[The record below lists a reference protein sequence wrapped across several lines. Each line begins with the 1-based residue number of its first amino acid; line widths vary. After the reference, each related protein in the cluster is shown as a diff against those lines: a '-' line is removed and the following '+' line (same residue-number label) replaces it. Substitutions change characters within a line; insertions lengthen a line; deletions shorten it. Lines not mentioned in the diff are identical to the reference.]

1 MINKSLNA
9 PIAVIGMACW
19 YPGARNPRQ
28 LWENILARRRQFRRF
43 PEQRFSIADY
53 YDPNSG
59 ESDKTYISRGAV
71 IDGFTFDWASR
82 RIPYSTFQ
90 NTDVVHWLALEIAI
104 EAIEDAGYTR
114 DDLPSEHT
122 GVIVGNSLTGE
133 ITRSNT
139 MRLRWPYIQRS
150 FRAAARSRNLSDNQ
164 AAEIET
170 TLKDRY
176 KSVFPSVNEDTLA
189 GGLSNT
195 IAGRICNFLNLYG
208 GGYTVDGAC
217 SSSLI
222 AVATAATGLTN
233 KDLNLAIA
241 GGVDISLDPFELV
254 GFAKTGALTKDDM
267 TVYDRRASG
276 FIPGEGC
283 GFVVL
288 KRLDDA
294 RRDKDYIYALLH
306 GWAISSDGRGTGIT
320 APNAMGQTRALK
332 MAYTHAPYGIEDLN
346 FLEGHGTGTAIGD
359 RVELEGIALAMK
371 DAQVSQ
377 KELQRSCGITSLKSI
392 IGHTKAASGV
402 GGFIKAVMGV
412 NRRILPPTAA
422 CRDPHPL
429 FNTTAKSIYPILQG
443 KQHKPTDILRAG
455 VSAMG
460 FGGINCHVTMESGDP
475 PSEHLNPSMD
485 ERSMMVSNQE
495 TEIFVLT
502 AETMDELYEKVKNL
516 IKISQGI
523 SIAELTDLAAKLGH
537 EAYRKACIRSA
548 VIAGQPNELTKL
560 LEQLALMVKER
571 SPARGKMLNDSGQMV
586 WLSNRLAGTKVGM
599 LFPGQGSQKLNM
611 ARVLVERFQWARD
624 RVSEADQWIE
634 DAGGRP
640 ISRLI
645 YPPLDKAGGP
655 EDVEAW
661 FHELSQTENAQ
672 PAICLASQLWFQFLQ
687 KLGVTPAAL
696 GSHSLGELTAFHAAG
711 AFDFHTLIRLA
722 AARGHAMTVSGD
734 QKGGMVSLRCS
745 EEEARGIL
753 EQTAGY
759 IVLANINSPQQI
771 VLSGE
776 QTAIEM
782 AIKIA
787 AKEGIMAKRL
797 KVSNAFHSELASLA
811 VKVMED
817 IEFLPERLAVIQT
830 RLFSSTDGEEVKP
843 GISLRKHFAGQI
855 LSQVNFVNMIKSMA
869 KICDLFIEVGP
880 GRVLSG
886 LANDIMGDSGHVCI
900 PIESSPFMDK
910 DMNGLLAALFIRG
923 IDIDWQ
929 GLYEKR
935 LFRPF
940 VPPSERLFIKNPC
953 EHPFDLSASDEASFN
968 YSLWEKAQEMLSSV
982 VNLSSN
988 ELEAYLETRGP
999 FLAEFIKADMK
1010 YSAPFMDKQGGAEP
1024 EIEVEPVPKIEVEP
1038 VPEIEV
1044 EKIKPSVET
1053 KIQDI
1058 STSALKSKTVTREE
1072 MKSVLFSLA
1081 KDITGYPIDSLK
1093 SEMRLVDDLN
1103 LDSIKA
1109 ADLVMKAAK
1118 KAGLEDKVDLA
1129 GNANATL
1136 SEIVDDMMAY
1146 AKKRAPDSVEL
1157 EKPDVLKMVIEQT
1170 FLVTGY
1176 PEDVIDADA
1185 LVEDDLNI
1193 GPDMLKRL
1201 ISGLASTLNI
1211 EIHVDMEP
1219 LRQRSLRQIAEI
1231 LERILLG
1238 GTKQQT
1244 MDVDGGPDPWVR
1256 EFKVVLEEEPLQPL
1270 PEWLGKRKEDN
1281 WQSANALILTTS
1293 DSDDVAASL
1302 RNGLFSR
1309 GAQVRIAT
1317 FKEAHDKGLAKDPG
1331 YSNLI
1336 AILPRTGQ
1344 KYNSDKEQLQE
1355 IVEHIASITSP
1366 PPASHAPR
1374 RRTTVAYIQFGGGC
1388 FGDHPMF
1395 SHINRCCALALAA
1408 SLHLE
1413 RDDLRVRV
1421 IDFSTA
1427 LDAEKIADKVIEE
1440 INTPAPFAAAGF
1452 DFELKRSIAVPELMQ
1467 PASYKPR
1474 PMNWSTED
1482 VILVTGGARGI
1493 TASCAFGLA
1502 LETGARMALI
1512 GRSAHPDKA
1521 PDRPSSR
1528 EIAET
1533 LKRYNDSGLFARY
1546 FSCDVSDRESLI
1558 SAVREIRSDMGEITG
1573 VIHGAGLNHPR
1584 SANRVSVED
1593 ALQEISPKLM
1603 GALNLVFVLKDTPP
1617 KLFVGISS
1625 IIGVTGMPG
1634 NAWYGFSN
1642 EALDLILHRFAAD
1655 HPDSDSLSIAYSVWR
1670 DEGMGARMGSV
1681 ENLRKM
1687 GIEPI
1692 PSIEGVQRFIRLFL
1706 NDPGAHKVIIA
1717 GRLGSLDTW
1726 VSRTTPAPESA
1737 KFLET
1742 PLHITPGVETV
1753 FQTHLTLEENPY
1765 LKDHLFNGSYL
1776 FPAVFGLEAMAQAV
1790 VHITGE
1796 NYLGRVRIEDVKLER
1811 PITVDPQDGAN
1822 IVVWAEAQ
1830 EYDPESTIR
1839 KIRAGI
1845 SKSRSRIKSD
1855 FFSATFI
1862 LGLTNKQPKYAINIP
1877 DMPLEIEPSLDLYR
1891 ELLLFQGPSFQRID
1905 KVWSISATGEN
1916 GKDAIFSSKLEELS
1930 QAAEDAFTDALH
1942 RTLFLGDPFLR
1953 DSLLQSAQMLV
1964 PKKICLPVYI
1974 GSIDIYPSVDNTHA
1988 FIMGHVQMD
1997 HIEEDKIKNSVVM
2010 FDSDGNVREKL
2021 EGYTLRI
2028 LSHHDDYS
2036 GATDLVIPEKRDNR
2050 IVMDAINRVG
2060 GSMKI
2065 ELPKILLRYI
2075 PGIYDMSMEERR
2087 GLEIPMLNEV
2097 IFHETG
2103 KGSDSYEIKWLESGE
2118 PVIVGLKEDETK
2130 VSLSHDERICLCI
2143 AGHGAQGC
2151 NIAPIT
2157 HRSRQEW
2164 QEIIGSYRNDLLDR
2178 LINDHDTLDL
2188 AGTRIWAAME
2198 VLQKVTG
2205 KNNTPLEIV
2214 YRDADAVL
2222 FKGAMPEGSLLIL
2235 AFPVDLTRGP
2245 KRIIAIV
2252 AKEAKQRSLES
2263 LPSRIS
2269 GYEEI
2274 TKKRHFEIIK
2284 GGPQGQ
2290 DVFVQR
2296 FPVTFKHNAQ
2306 ISRTLYFSNY
2316 FFWLGEVR
2324 EAAVWP
2330 VLGRLGQDFAS
2341 NKCGMVTNYTHAQI
2355 LGEATAGDRI
2365 EVRLWISG
2373 NHGPADSTM
2382 DLNFD
2387 FRKMLKNGGYD
2398 RLAWCEHQVTWVK
2411 ILDHGIVKPEPY
2423 PDYYRE
2429 FMKDSLPRYDAPNI
2443 PDPLPEP
2450 LSGLVKQIRGEKEE
2464 YVSSGPIVRPVL
2476 SEQIIDTSLDN
2487 SNLVG
2492 NIYFANYYA
2501 WQGQIRDRYF
2511 FDLIPAYYLGTG
2523 RDGELLCLET
2533 RVNHLREAMPFD
2545 RIMVTMALK
2554 ALKRHSAI
2562 FYFEYFLMNADDTRV
2577 KLAFGEQNVIWVK
2590 RDPDGKPVPASF
2602 PPVLRDTLREAIS
2615 KK

>member
-1 MINKSLNA
+1 MTNSSSTT

-19 YPGARNPRQ
+19 YPGARNHRE
-28 LWENILARRRQFRRF
+28 LWENILARRRQFRQLPDQRF
-43 PEQRFSIADY
+43 PIADY
-53 YDPNSG
+53 YQPNGS
-59 ESDKTYISRGAV
+59 EPDKTYLSRAAV
-71 IDGFTFDWASR
+71 IDGFSFDWASR
-82 RIPYSTFQ
+82 RIPYTTFQ
-90 NTDVVHWLALEIAI
+90 NTDTVHWLALETAI
-104 EAIEDAGYTR
+104 KAIEDAGYPL
-114 DDLPSEHT
+114 DDLPGEYM

-133 ITRSNT
+133 MTRSNT
-139 MRLRWPYIQRS
+139 MRLRWPYIQRA

-170 TLKDRY
+170 AMKDCY

-195 IAGRICNFLNLYG
+195 IAGRICNFLNLCG

-222 AVATAATGLTN
+222 AVATAATGLMN

-254 GFAKTGALTKDDM
+254 GFARTGALTKDDM

-294 RRDKDYIYALLH
+294 RRDKDYIYAILH
-306 GWAISSDGRGTGIT
+306 GWGISSDGKGTGIT
-320 APNAMGQTRALK
+320 APNPTGQAKALK
-332 MAYTHAPYGIEDLN
+332 RAYARAPYGIEDLN

-359 RVELEGIALAMK
+359 QIELEGIALAMK
-371 DAQVSQ
+371 DAQISQ
-377 KELQRSCGITSLKSI
+377 KKFCGITSLKSI
-392 IGHTKAASGV
+392 IGHTKAASGA

-429 FNTTAKSIYPILQG
+429 FNTLAHSLYPILQG
-443 KQHKPTDILRAG
+443 EQRKPMEILRAG

-460 FGGINCHVTMESGDP
+460 FGGINCHVTLESGDP
-475 PSEHLNPSMD
+475 PSDHLEPSMD
-485 ERSMMVSNQE
+485 ERSMMVSRQE

-502 AETMDELYEKVKNL
+502 AETMDELYEKVNDL
-516 IKISQGI
+516 IKISKGI

-548 VIAGQPNELTKL
+548 VITGQPDELTKL
-560 LEQLALMVKER
+560 LEKLALMVKER
-571 SPARGKMLNDSGQMV
+571 SPARGKILNDHGQMV
-586 WLSNRLAGTKVGM
+586 WLSNRLAKTRVGM

-611 ARVLVERFQWARD
+611 ARVLIERFQWARD
-624 RVSEADQWIE
+624 SVKDADQWIE
-634 DAGGRP
+634 NAGGKP

-645 YPPLDKAGGP
+645 YPPLDRAGGP

-661 FHELSQTENAQ
+661 FHGLSQTENAQ
-672 PAICLASQLWFQFLQ
+672 PAICMASQLWFQFLQ

-696 GSHSLGELTAFHAAG
+696 GGHSLGELTAFHAAG
-711 AFDFHTLIRLA
+711 AFDFHALIRLA
-722 AARGHAMTVSGD
+722 TARGQAMTVSGD
-734 QKGGMVSLRCS
+734 QKGGMASLRCS
-745 EEEARGIL
+745 EEEAKGIL

-776 QTAIEM
+776 QSALEM

-787 AKEGIMAKRL
+787 AKEGIMARRL
-797 KVSNAFHSELASLA
+797 KVSNAFHSELASHA

-817 IEFLPERLAVIQT
+817 IEFLPEKLAVIQT
-830 RLFSSTDGEEVKP
+830 RLFSSTDGEEVKQ
-843 GISLRKHFAGQI
+843 GVSLRKHFAGQI
-855 LSQVNFVNMIKSMA
+855 LSQVNFVNMIRSMA

-910 DMNGLLAALFIRG
+910 DMNRLLASLFIHG
-923 IDIDWQ
+923 IDIDWHR
-929 GLYEKR
+929 LYEKR
-935 LFRPF
+935 LTRPF
-940 VPPSERLFIKNPC
+940 VPPSERLFIQNPC
-953 EHPFDLSASDEASFN
+953 ERPFDLPAADEASIHH
-968 YSLWEKAQEMLSSV
+968 SLPEKAQDMFSGLI
-982 VNLSSN
+982 NLSGN
-988 ELEAYLETRGP
+988 ELEAYLKARGP
-999 FLAEFIKADMK
+999 FLAEFIQADMK
-1010 YSAPFMDKQGGAEP
+1010 YSVPFMDKKGEAVP
-1024 EIEVEPVPKIEVEP
+1024 EIEVKPDV
-1038 VPEIEV
+1038 EV
-1044 EKIKPSVET
+1044 EKIKPFIEAKTHDV
-1053 KIQDI
+1053 
-1058 STSALKSKTVTREE
+1058 STPALKSKTVTREK
-1072 MKSVLFSLA
+1072 MKSLLFSVA
-1081 KDITGYPIDSLK
+1081 KDITGYPIDSLMP
-1093 SEMRLVDDLN
+1093 EMRLLDDLN

-1118 KAGLEDKVDLA
+1118 KAGMENEIDLA
-1129 GNANATL
+1129 GNSNATL
-1136 SEIVDDMMAY
+1136 SEIVDNMMAF
-1146 AKKRAPDSVEL
+1146 ADKRAPDSIEP
-1157 EKPDVLKMVIEQT
+1157 EKPDVLKIVLEQT
-1170 FLVTGY
+1170 SLITGY
-1176 PEDVIDADA
+1176 PKDVLDADA

-1193 GPDMLKRL
+1193 GPDMLNRL
-1201 ISGLASTLNI
+1201 IRGLASALNI
-1211 EIHVDMEP
+1211 EIHVDLEP
-1219 LRQRSLRQIAEI
+1219 LLQRSLRQIAKI
-1231 LERILLG
+1231 LERIVPG
-1238 GTKQQT
+1238 GTKKQT

-1256 EFKVVLEEEPLQPL
+1256 EFKVVLAEEPLQPL
-1270 PEWLGKRKEDN
+1270 PEWLGKRKEDD
-1281 WQSANALILTTS
+1281 WQRANVLILTTP
-1293 DSDDVAASL
+1293 DSNDVAISL
-1302 RNGLFSR
+1302 RNGLFGC
-1309 GAQVRIAT
+1309 GAQVRIAA
-1317 FKEAHDKGLAKDPG
+1317 FKEARDKGLAKNPK
-1331 YSNLI
+1331 YSHLI

-1344 KYNSDKEQLQE
+1344 KYNSDKEQLQD
-1355 IVEHIASITSP
+1355 IVEHLAGVTSP
-1366 PPASHAPR
+1366 PPASQAPR

-1388 FGDHPMF
+1388 FGDHPVF

-1421 IDFSTA
+1421 LDFSTA

-1440 INTPAPFAAAGF
+1440 ISTPAPFEAAGF
-1452 DFELKRSIAVPELMQ
+1452 DFELKRSIAVPKLMQ

-1474 PMNWSTED
+1474 PINWSAKD

-1502 LETGARMALI
+1502 LETGAQMALI
-1512 GRSAHPDKA
+1512 GRSAHPDTA

-1528 EIAET
+1528 EISET
-1533 LKRYNDSGLFARY
+1533 LKRYNDGGVFARY
-1546 FSCDVSDRESLI
+1546 FSCDVSDPESLI
-1558 SAVREIRSDMGEITG
+1558 SVVREIRRDMGKITG
-1573 VIHGAGLNHPR
+1573 VIHGAGLNHPK
-1584 SANRVSVED
+1584 SASQVSVED

-1603 GALNLVFVLKDTPP
+1603 GALNLVFALKDAPP

-1642 EALDLILHRFAAD
+1642 EALDLVLRRFAAD
-1655 HPDSDSLSIAYSVWR
+1655 HPGTDSLSIAYSVWR
-1670 DEGMGARMGSV
+1670 DEGMGAKMGSV

-1687 GIEPI
+1687 GIEAI
-1692 PSIEGVQRFIRLFL
+1692 PSREGVQRFVRLFL
-1706 NDPGAHKVIIA
+1706 NDPGVHKVIIA

-1726 VSRTTPAPESA
+1726 ISKTTPAPESA

-1742 PLHITPGVETV
+1742 PLHFTPGVETV
-1753 FQTHLTLEENPY
+1753 FQAHLTLEENPY
-1765 LKDHLFNGSYL
+1765 LKDHLFNDSYL

-1790 VHITGE
+1790 AHITGE
-1796 NYLGRVRIEDVKLER
+1796 NDFSRVRIEDIKLER

-1822 IVVWAEAQ
+1822 IVVWAELQ
-1830 EYDPESTIR
+1830 EYEPESIVR

-1845 SKSRSRIKSD
+1845 SKSSSRIRSD

-1862 LGLTNKQPKYAINIP
+1862 VGMTDKQPKFAINIP
-1877 DMPLEIEPSLDLYR
+1877 DMPLEIEPRLDLYR
-1891 ELLLFQGPSFQRID
+1891 ECLLFQGPLFQRID

-1916 GKDAIFSSKLEELS
+1916 GKDAIFSSKLQDLS
-1930 QAAEDAFTDALH
+1930 QAAKVAFTDPLH

-1953 DSLLQSAQMLV
+1953 DSLLQSGQILV

-1974 GSIDIYPSVDNTHA
+1974 GSIDIYPCADNTHA
-1988 FIMGHVQMD
+1988 FIMGHIQID
-1997 HIEEDKIKNSVVM
+1997 CIEKDKIKNTVVI
-2010 FDSDGNVREKL
+2010 FDSDGNVRERL

-2036 GATDLVIPEKRDNR
+2036 GAADLVIPEKRDNR
-2050 IVMDAINRVG
+2050 IVRDAMNRVG

-2065 ELPKILLRYI
+2065 ELPEILLRYI
-2075 PGIYDMSMEERR
+2075 PGIHDMSKKKQHS
-2087 GLEIPMLNEV
+2087 LEIPILNEV
-2097 IFHETG
+2097 IFHATG
-2103 KGSDSYEIKWLESGE
+2103 KGSDSYEIEWLESDE
-2118 PVIVGLKEDETK
+2118 PVIVGLKENETK

-2143 AGHGAQGC
+2143 AGRGAQGC

-2164 QEIIGSYRNDLLDR
+2164 QEIIGSSRNDLLDR
-2178 LINDHDTLDL
+2178 LINDHDSLDL
-2188 AGTRIWAAME
+2188 AGTRIRAVME

-2222 FKGAMPEGSLLIL
+2222 FKGVVAEGSLLIL

-2245 KRIIAIV
+2245 ERIIAVV
-2252 AKEAKQRSLES
+2252 AKEAKRPSVEP
-2263 LPSRIS
+2263 LPSKIS

-2274 TKKRHFEIIK
+2274 TKKRHLEIIK

-2306 ISRTLYFSNY
+2306 LSRTLYFSNY
-2316 FFWLGEVR
+2316 FFWLGEIR
-2324 EAAVWP
+2324 EAGIWP
-2330 VLGRLGQDFAS
+2330 VLGRIGQQFATG
-2341 NKCGMVTNYTHAQI
+2341 KYGMVTNYTNAQI
-2355 LGEATAGDRI
+2355 LGEATAGDQI
-2365 EVRLWISG
+2365 EARLWFSG
-2373 NHGPADSTM
+2373 NHGTADSTM
-2382 DLNFD
+2382 DLSFD
-2387 FRKMLKNGGYD
+2387 FRKMLKNGDYE

-2411 ILDHGIVKPEPY
+2411 ILDHGIVKPESY

-2429 FMKDSLPRYDAPNI
+2429 FMSDLLPRYDAPNV
-2443 PDPLPEP
+2443 PDPIPEP
-2450 LSGLVKQIRGEKEE
+2450 LSGLVKQIRGEKET
-2464 YVSSGPIVRPVL
+2464 YISSGPIVRPVL
-2476 SEQIIDTSLDN
+2476 NEQIIDTSLEN

-2511 FDLIPAYYLGTG
+2511 FDLIPEYYRGAG

-2545 RIMVTMALK
+2545 RIMVTMALR
-2554 ALKRHSAI
+2554 ALKKHSAI
-2562 FYFEYFLMNADDTRV
+2562 FYFEYFLMNADNTRV
-2577 KLAFGEQNVIWVK
+2577 KLAFGEQNAIWVK
-2590 RDPDGKPVPASF
+2590 RDLNGKPVPTPF
-2602 PPVLRDTLREAIS
+2602 PPVVREALHKAIS
-2615 KK
+2615 EK

>member
-1 MINKSLNA
+1 MINRPLTA

-19 YPGARNPRQ
+19 YPDARNPRQ
-28 LWENILARRRQFRRF
+28 LWENILARRRQFRQL
-43 PEQRFSIADY
+43 PDQRFSIADY
-53 YDPNSG
+53 YHPDSSEP
-59 ESDKTYISRGAV
+59 DKTYLAHAAV
-71 IDGFTFDWASR
+71 IDGFNFDWASK
-82 RIPYSTFQ
+82 RIPYNTFQ
-90 NTDVVHWLALEIAI
+90 STDIVHWLALETAI
-104 EAIEDAGYTR
+104 KAITDAGYSR
-114 DDLPSEHT
+114 DDLPGERT

-139 MRLRWPYIQRS
+139 MRLRWPYVRRA

-164 AAEIET
+164 AAKIET
-170 TLKDRY
+170 TLKDCY
-176 KSVFPSVNEDTLA
+176 NSVFPSTNEDTLA

-195 IAGRICNFLNLYG
+195 IAGRICNFLNLCG

-267 TVYDRRASG
+267 NVYDRRGGG

-294 RRDKDYIYALLH
+294 RRDKDYIYAILH
-306 GWAISSDGRGTGIT
+306 GWGISSDGRGTAIT
-320 APNAMGQTRALK
+320 APNATGQAKALK
-332 MAYTHAPYGIEDLN
+332 RAYARAPYGIEDLN

-359 RVELEGIALAMK
+359 RSELEGIALAMK
-371 DAQVSQ
+371 NVRVSQ
-377 KELQRSCGITSLKSI
+377 KKLERSCGITSLKSI

-412 NRRILPPTAA
+412 NRRILPPTAG
-422 CRDPHPL
+422 CRDLHPL
-429 FNTTAKSIYPILQG
+429 FNTMAHSLYPILQG
-443 KQHKPTDILRAG
+443 KQRKPTEILRAG

-460 FGGINCHVTMESGDP
+460 FGGINCHVTLESGDP
-475 PSEHLNPSMD
+475 PSDLLEPSMD
-485 ERSMMVSNQE
+485 ERSMMVSSQE

-502 AETMDELYEKVKNL
+502 AETMNELYEKVNDL
-516 IKISQGI
+516 IRISKGI

-537 EAYRKACIRSA
+537 EAYRKASVRSA
-548 VIAGQPNELTKL
+548 VIAGKPDELTKL
-560 LEQLALMVKER
+560 LEQLASMVKES
-571 SPARGKMLNDSGQMV
+571 SPPKGEMLNAPGQMV
-586 WLSNRLAGTKVGM
+586 WLSNRFAKTRVGM

-611 ARVLVERFQWARD
+611 ARVLIERFQWARD
-624 RVSEADQWIE
+624 RVREADQWIE

-640 ISRLI
+640 ISRII
-645 YPPLDKAGGP
+645 YPPLDQAGGP

-661 FHELSQTENAQ
+661 FHGLSQTENAQ

-687 KLGVTPAAL
+687 KLGVTPVAL
-696 GSHSLGELTAFHAAG
+696 GGHSLGELTAFHAAG

-722 AARGHAMTVSGD
+722 TARGHAMTVSGD
-734 QKGGMVSLRCS
+734 QKEGMASLLCS
-745 EEEARGIL
+745 EEKAKGIL
-753 EQTAGY
+753 EQTSGY
-759 IVLANINSPQQI
+759 IVLANINSPRQI

-776 QTAIEM
+776 QTALEM

-787 AKEGIMAKRL
+787 AKEGIMARQL
-797 KVSNAFHSELASLA
+797 KVSNAFHSELASHA

-817 IEFLPERLAVIQT
+817 IEFLPERLAVIRT
-830 RLFSSTDGEEVKP
+830 SLFSSTDGEEVKQ

-855 LSQVNFVNMIKSMA
+855 LSQVNFVNMIRSMA
-869 KICDLFIEVGP
+869 KNCNLFIEVGP

-886 LANDIMGDSGHVCI
+886 LVNDIMGDSSHVCI

-910 DMNGLLAALFIRG
+910 DMNRLLASLFIRG
-923 IDIDWQ
+923 IDIDWHK
-929 GLYEKR
+929 LYEKR
-935 LFRPF
+935 LVRPF
-940 VPPSERLFIKNPC
+940 VPPSERLFIQNPC
-953 EHPFDLSASDEASFN
+953 ERPFDLSPADEASFCH
-968 YSLWEKAQEMLSSV
+968 SLPEKAQDMLSGI

-999 FLAEFIKADMK
+999 FLAEFIQADMK
-1010 YSAPFMDKQGGAEP
+1010 YSVPFIDKKGEADT
-1024 EIEVEPVPKIEVEP
+1024 
-1038 VPEIEV
+1038 EIEV

-1053 KIQDI
+1053 KAHDV
-1058 STSALKSKTVTREE
+1058 STPALKSKTVTREE
-1072 MKSVLFSLA
+1072 MTSVLFSLV
-1081 KDITGYPIDSLK
+1081 KDITGYPVDSLLP
-1093 SEMRLVDDLN
+1093 EMRLLDDLN

-1109 ADLVMKAAK
+1109 VDLVMKAAK
-1118 KAGLEDKVDLA
+1118 KTGLENEVDLA

-1136 SEIVDDMMAY
+1136 SEIVDKMMGY
-1146 AKKRAPDSVEL
+1146 AKKRAPDSIEPK
-1157 EKPDVLKMVIEQT
+1157 KPNVLKIVLEQT
-1170 FLVTGY
+1170 SLITGY
-1176 PEDVIDADA
+1176 PEDVLNADA
-1185 LVEDDLNI
+1185 LVEHDLNI
-1193 GPDMLKRL
+1193 GLDMLNRL
-1201 ISGLASTLNI
+1201 VRGLASALNI
-1211 EIHVDMEP
+1211 EIHVDLEP
-1219 LRQRSLRQIAEI
+1219 LLQRSLRQIAEI
-1231 LERILLG
+1231 LERIVPD
-1238 GTKQQT
+1238 GTKKQT

-1256 EFKVVLEEEPLQPL
+1256 EFKVVLAEEPLQLL
-1270 PEWLGKRKEDN
+1270 PEWLGKRKEDD
-1281 WQSANALILTTS
+1281 WQSANALILTTP
-1293 DSDDVAASL
+1293 DSADVATSL
-1302 RNGLFSR
+1302 RNRLFGR
-1309 GAQVRIAT
+1309 GAQVQIAT
-1317 FKEAHDKGLAKDPG
+1317 FKEAHNKGLAKNPG
-1331 YSNLI
+1331 YSHLI

-1344 KYNSDKEQLQE
+1344 EYNSDKEQLQD
-1355 IVEHIASITSP
+1355 IVEHLSSVTSP
-1366 PPASHAPR
+1366 PQASHAPR
-1374 RRTTVAYIQFGGGC
+1374 RRTTVAYIQFGGGY
-1388 FGDHPMF
+1388 FGDHPVF

-1421 IDFSTA
+1421 IDLSTA

-1452 DFELKRSIAVPELMQ
+1452 DFELKRSIAMPELMQ

-1474 PMNWSTED
+1474 SMNWSTKD

-1502 LETGARMALI
+1502 LETGARMAII
-1512 GRSAHPDKA
+1512 GRSAHPDTA

-1533 LKRYNDSGLFARY
+1533 LKMYNDRKLFARY

-1558 SAVREIRSDMGEITG
+1558 SVVREIRRDMGQITG

-1584 SANRVSVED
+1584 LLSQVSVED

-1603 GALNLVFVLKDTPP
+1603 GALNLVFALKDAPP

-1625 IIGVTGMPG
+1625 IVGVTGMPG

-1642 EALDLILHRFAAD
+1642 EALDLVLRRFAAD
-1655 HPDSDSLSIAYSVWR
+1655 HPDTDSLSIAYSIWQ

-1681 ENLRKM
+1681 ENLHKM
-1687 GIEPI
+1687 GIRAI
-1692 PSIEGVQRFIRLFL
+1692 PSREGVQRFIRLFL
-1706 NDPGAHKVIIA
+1706 NDPGVHKVIVA
-1717 GRLGSLDTW
+1717 GRLGSLDTL
-1726 VSRTTPAPESA
+1726 VFGATPTPEGA

-1742 PLHITPGVETV
+1742 PLHFTPGVETV
-1753 FQTHLTLEENPY
+1753 FQTHLIMEENPY
-1765 LKDHLFNGSYL
+1765 LKDHIFNGSYL

-1790 VHITGE
+1790 AHITGK
-1796 NYLGRVRIEDVKLER
+1796 NDLGRVRIEDVKLDR

-1830 EYDPESTIR
+1830 EYEPESTVR

-1862 LGLTNKQPKYAINIP
+1862 LGLTDKQPKYAINIP
-1877 DMPLEIEPSLDLYR
+1877 DMPLEIKPRLDLYR
-1891 ELLLFQGPSFQRID
+1891 EDLLFQGPRFQRID
-1905 KVWSISATGEN
+1905 KVWNISATGEN
-1916 GKDAIFSSKLEELS
+1916 GKDAIFSSKLQDLG
-1930 QAAEDAFTDALH
+1930 QAAEDAFTDPLH
-1942 RTLFLGDPFLR
+1942 RALFLGDPFLR
-1953 DSLLQSAQMLV
+1953 DSLLQSTYMLV
-1964 PKKICLPVYI
+1964 PKKICLPLYI
-1974 GSIDIYPSVDNTHA
+1974 GSIDIYPCTGNTHA
-1988 FIMGHVQMD
+1988 FIMGYVQMD
-1997 HIEEDKIKNSVVM
+1997 RIEEDKVKNNVVM
-2010 FDSDGNVREKL
+2010 VDSDGNVRERL
-2021 EGYTLRI
+2021 EGYALRI
-2028 LSHHDDYS
+2028 LNHLDDYP
-2036 GATDLVIPEKRDNR
+2036 GADDLVIPEKRDNR
-2050 IVMDAINRVG
+2050 IVRDAMNRVG

-2065 ELPKILLRYI
+2065 KLPEILLKYI
-2075 PGIYDMSMEERR
+2075 TGIHDMSREKRR
-2087 GLEIPMLNEV
+2087 SLEIPMLNEV
-2097 IFHETG
+2097 IFHATG
-2103 KGSDSYEIKWLESGE
+2103 KGYDSYEIKWLKSGE

-2143 AGHGAQGC
+2143 AGYGAQGC
-2151 NIAPIT
+2151 NIAPII
-2157 HRSRQEW
+2157 HRNRQEW
-2164 QEIIGSYRNDLLDR
+2164 QEIIGSYRDDLLDR

-2188 AGTRIWAAME
+2188 AGTRIRAAME

-2205 KNNTPLEIV
+2205 KNDTSLEIV

-2222 FKGAMPEGSLLIL
+2222 FKSIVTDGSLLIL
-2235 AFPVDLTRGP
+2235 TFHVDLTRGP
-2245 KRIIAIV
+2245 ERIIAIV
-2252 AKEAKQRSLES
+2252 AKEAKRRSAEP
-2263 LPSRIS
+2263 LPSKVS

-2274 TKKRHFEIIK
+2274 TKKRHFELIK

-2290 DVFVQR
+2290 DVFIQR
-2296 FPVTFKHNAQ
+2296 FPVTFRPNAQ
-2306 ISRTLYFSNY
+2306 LSRTLYFSNY

-2324 EAAVWP
+2324 EAGVWP
-2330 VLGRLGQDFAS
+2330 VLGKVAQQFPTS
-2341 NKCGMVTNYTHAQI
+2341 KCGMVTNYTKAQI
-2355 LGEATAGDRI
+2355 LGEATAGDQI
-2365 EVRLWISG
+2365 EVRLWFSG

-2382 DLNFD
+2382 DVNFD
-2387 FRKMLKNGGYD
+2387 FRKMLKNGDYE
-2398 RLAWCEHQVTWVK
+2398 RLAWCKHQATWVK

-2429 FMKDSLPRYDAPNI
+2429 FVFMSGMLPRYDAPNL

-2450 LSGLVKQIRGEKEE
+2450 LSGIVKQIKGEKEA
-2464 YVSSGPIVRPVL
+2464 YISSGPIVRPVL

-2492 NIYFANYYA
+2492 NIYFANYYV

-2511 FDLIPAYYLGTG
+2511 FGLIPEYYRGTG

-2545 RIMVTMALK
+2545 RIMVTMALRE
-2554 ALKRHSAI
+2554 LKRQSAI
-2562 FYFEYFLMNADDTRV
+2562 FYFEYFLMDANNKRV
-2577 KLAFGEQNVIWVK
+2577 KLAFGEQNAVWVK
-2590 RDPDGKPVPASF
+2590 RDPDGKPVPAPF
-2602 PPVLRDTLREAIS
+2602 PAVVQEALHNAIS